1 MAGRRRK
8 SKALKLVTGNPGKR
22 AIPDDEP
29 EPVPG
34 RPAKP
39 AFLGQVGRAEWAELA
54 AILDDERRLTLSDGP
69 MLKGAATAYEAALG
83 IRKKLQG
90 RGMPPDLWLRTK
102 TAERIQ
108 WETYRKFCNDLC
120 ISAGTRAKASTGSKP
135 AASRFQA
142 FQDRKTTAAT

>member
-1 MAGRRRK
+1 MPACEPLFREHPYDRHCE
-8 SKALKLVTGNPGKR
+8 AVVT
-22 AIPDDEP
+22 E
-29 EPVPG
+29 V
-34 RPAKP
+34 
-39 AFLGQVGRAEWAELA
+39 
-54 AILDDERRLTLSDGP
+54 DERGVQLDRTVFYPTGGGQPGDTGRLTLSDGP

-83 IRKKLQG
+83 IRKKLKG